1 MFEFIKNLFNRNNKK
16 EEVKEV
22 EEKEDTRRYRIIA
35 APYSHPDNKF
45 VLVDNI
51 SRHKADFY
59 DFYLEGMYRS
69 HLTDEVYYVKSEVRP
84 DGLDET
90 NIITNRERN
99 QVVYDPKYR
108 REDY

>member
-16 EEVKEV
+16 EE
-22 EEKEDTRRYRIIA
+22 EKEDIRRYRIIA
-35 APYSHPDNKF
+35 APYAYPDNEF

-51 SRHKADFY
+51 SREKADFY

>member
-16 EEVKEV
+16 EEEV
-22 EEKEDTRRYRIIA
+22 KEDTRKYRIIA
-35 APYSHPDNKF
+35 APYAHPDNKF
-45 VLVDNI
+45 VLVDNVSTEKVI
-51 SRHKADFY
+51 FY
-59 DFYLEGMYRS
+59 DFYLDGMYRS

-84 DGLDET
+84 EGLDET
-90 NIITNRERN
+90 NIITNREAQ